1 MTAKAKT
8 IFEEAVQLN
17 PVDKAELIERLY
29 LSFSSS
35 INNEIEEK
43 WRAEVENRITAYDE
57 SKISSD
63 TIENV
68 FKRIANK

>member
-1 MTAKAKT
+1 MTTKAKT
-8 IFEEAVQLN
+8 IFKEAVQLN
-17 PVDKAELIERLY
+17 PIDKAELIERLY

-35 INNEIEEK
+35 TDNEIEEK
-43 WRAEVENRITAYDE
+43 WKTEVESRITAYDE
-57 SKISSD
+57 GKISSD

>member
-1 MTAKAKT
+1 MTTKAKT

-29 LSFSSS
+29 LSFSYS
-35 INNEIEEK
+35 INNDIEEK
-43 WRAEVENRITAYDE
+43 WRAEVENRVTAYDE
-57 SKISSD
+57 GKISSD
-63 TIENV
+63 TMENV